1 MEDRVT
7 RLAEKLLAIPEL
19 VALMIGAAFVCY
31 VVIIL
36 VPFLRRRPQPTGDPA
51 AFAWHFLVP
60 CRDEEA
66 VVGETV
72 DYLRA
77 TFPQVH
83 LWVVDDDSDDAT
95 PRIVLDKGAGDPLV
109 HLVSRRRPNAR
120 LGKGDALNAG
130 YRALDAWLGP
140 DVDRH
145 RQIVIVLD
153 ADGRPAP
160 NFLEVCAGPSAFGD
174 PGVGA
179 VQVEV
184 RMSNRDDPMPI
195 PGAGRI
201 RNAVGRVLVRVQD
214 LEFRT
219 AISAIQLS
227 RRFTRSVGMGGNGQ
241 LTRVSVLD
249 AVCSE
254 PGRPWGGSLLEDF
267 ELGIHVLMAGYRNE
281 YSADTWVE
289 QEALYSFRRFVAQR
303 TRWGQGTMQCMKYL
317 PRLWSSPH
325 VSALGALELF
335 YYLIQPWLQLT
346 GTVIYPVP
354 VLLLAIE
361 LANPA
366 SEVRELFLDGGWK
379 LLAYGFGL
387 AIVPFAVWGP
397 VYWRRCEP
405 GIGLRRAVTTGL
417 AYWLYMFLFY
427 VTAWRGVYRIIRKRN
442 DWAKT
447 RRNAEGL
454 EGVVAREA

>member
-1 MEDRVT
+1 VT
-7 RLAEKLLAIPEL
+7 RLAEHLLAIPEL
-19 VALMIGAAFVCY
+19 VALMIGAAFVAY

-36 VPFLRRRPQPTGDPA
+36 VPFLRRRPQPGGDPRSLD
-51 AFAWHFLVP
+51 WHFLVP

-66 VVGETV
+66 VVGETLA
-72 DYLRA
+72 YLRA
-77 TFPQVH
+77 TFPEVH
-83 LWVVDDDSDDAT
+83 VWIVDDDSDDAT
-95 PRIVLDKGAGDPLV
+95 PRIVRDRGAGDPLV
-109 HLVSRRRPNAR
+109 HLVSRQRPDAR
-120 LGKGDALNAG
+120 NGKGDALNAG

-140 DVDRH
+140 EVDRH

-153 ADGRPAP
+153 ADGRPAA
-160 NFLEVCAGPSAFGD
+160 NLLSVCAGPTAFGD

-184 RMSNRDDPMPI
+184 RMSNRYDPAPI
-195 PGAGRI
+195 PGAGRF
-201 RNAVGRVLVRVQD
+201 RNLVGRVLVRVQD

-241 LTRVSVLD
+241 LTRLSALD
-249 AVCSE
+249 AVCEE
-254 PGRPWGGSLLEDF
+254 PGRPWRGALLEDF

-281 YSADTWVE
+281 YTADTWVE

-346 GTVIYPVP
+346 GTVIYPLP
-354 VLLLAIE
+354 FLFLCIE
-361 LANPA
+361 LADPT
-366 SEVRELFLDGGWK
+366 SEVRRLFLDGGWH
-379 LLAYGFGL
+379 LLAYGMGL
-387 AIVPFAVWGP
+387 AVIPFAVWGP

-405 GIGLRRAVTTGL
+405 GLGLRRALGVGM
-417 AYWLYMFLFY
+417 AYWLYMFMFY
-427 VTAWRGVYRIIRKRN
+427 VTSWRGVYRIVRRRN
-442 DWAKT
+442 GWDKT

-454 EGVVAREA
+454 EGVVVRGA

>member
-1 MEDRVT
+1 LT
-7 RLAEKLLAIPEL
+7 RLAEHLLAIPEL
-19 VALMIGAAFVCY
+19 VALMIGAAFVVY
-31 VVIIL
+31 VVVIL
-36 VPFLRRRPQPTGDPA
+36 VPFLRRKPQPTADPSA
-51 AFAWHFLVP
+51 LSWHFLVP

-77 TFPQVH
+77 TFPEVH
-83 LWVVDDDSDDAT
+83 VWVVDDDSDDAT
-95 PRIVLDKGAGDPLV
+95 PLIVRDRAEGDPLV
-109 HLVSRRRPNAR
+109 HLVSRHRPNAR

-130 YRALDAWLGP
+130 YRALDAWLAA
-140 DVDRH
+140 DVDRN

-160 NFLEVCAGPSAFGD
+160 NLLRVCAGPTAFGD

-184 RMSNRDDPMPI
+184 RMGNRDDPTPV
-195 PGAGRI
+195 PGGGRL
-201 RNAVGRVLVRVQD
+201 RNAVGRALVRVQD

-241 LTRVSVLD
+241 LTRLSALD
-249 AVCSE
+249 AVAE
-254 PGRPWGGSLLEDF
+254 LPGRPWGGSLLEDF

-281 YSADTWVE
+281 YTADTWVD
-289 QEALYSFRRFVAQR
+289 QEGLYSFRRFVAQR

-325 VSALGALELF
+325 IGALGALELF

-346 GTVIYPVP
+346 GTVIYPIP
-354 VLLLAIE
+354 LILLGIE
-361 LANPA
+361 IADPT
-366 SEVRELFLDGGWK
+366 SEVRRVFLDGGWH

-387 AIVPFAVWGP
+387 AIIPFAVWGP

-405 GIGLRRAVTTGL
+405 SIGLRRAMGVGM

-427 VTAWRGVYRIIRKRN
+427 VTSWRAAYRIVRGRN
-442 DWAKT
+442 GWDKT
-447 RRNAEGL
+447 RRNSEGM
-454 EGVVAREA
+454 EGVVARRA